1 MKNIVKSKRVH
12 ISIDRIGANM
22 FTLQTCSVAHLHRV
36 SAVIL
41 ISLSYAI
48 KVARDDMIRGADN
61 FVVPL
66 LGVDLIG
73 AC

>member
-1 MKNIVKSKRVH
+1 
-12 ISIDRIGANM
+12 M